1 MVLNDSDDSESFSEK
16 ENLDR
21 EPTVNDY
28 VVVRFSNQVHYVAQI
43 LTNKDTAGDYQV
55 SFLRKREKVNGFT
68 FPDVPDVAMVNLSDI
83 IMLLPAPIRMQTKR
97 LSRYLCFSVNFDN
110 INIR

>member
-1 MVLNDSDDSESFSEK
+1 MLLNDSDDSESFSEI
-16 ENLDR
+16 EELDR
-21 EPTVNDY
+21 EPAVNDY

-43 LTNKDTAGDYQV
+43 STNKDSTGDYKV
-55 SFLRKREKVNGFT
+55 SFLRKREKTNGFS

-83 IMLLPAPIRMQTKR
+83 IMLLPAPIRMPTKR